1 MKGRELILIEC
12 LQLSSALH
20 GTSPF
25 TDIPST
31 LWTLRKVYED
41 IFKEIWF
48 SILENNLKLYD
59 SKVTSYNSNVF
70 TTISPNGF
78 KGKKKTVWC
87 HRFGGWYWYSNYW
100 QSNSYESEVIWQDD
114 FKGLL
119 YPWLSMILIWRSN
132 ANNSKAMECE
142 VECECSSR
150 TGWYASILL
159 FLKFIEI
166 CC

>member
-48 SILENNLKLYD
+48 SILGNNLKLYD

-78 KGKKKTVWC
+78 KGKKKQC
-87 HRFGGWYWYSNYW
+87 G
-100 QSNSYESEVIWQDD
+100 VIDLVVDTDIQITDNQTHM
-114 FKGLL
+114 KV
-119 YPWLSMILIWRSN
+119 R
-132 ANNSKAMECE
+132 
-142 VECECSSR
+142 
-150 TGWYASILL
+150 
-159 FLKFIEI
+159 
-166 CC
+166 